1 MLNFAVFLQ
10 VGGGAE
16 GTQTFIV
23 KFDSNTFS
31 PYNEECVSKL
41 NPHHFCRIPL
51 HYPLKMNSDSTVV
64 KPREK
69 LIMQT
74 NVAQLLKAPV
84 GSIRTFPV
92 DATLAE
98 SGTEYHVKGELTL
111 IRSTNSIL
119 VQGRLNTQ
127 TEFSCSR
134 CLRPFTLKLPLKIQE
149 EFFPTIDIIAG
160 MRLPKPEDPG
170 SFTIDE
176 HHVLDLTEAI
186 RQYIVTAIP
195 MKPLCKEDCAGLCS
209 TCGKDLNLGKCD
221 CKQEEMDPRWA
232 ELLKLK
238 KSNKVKIANPDKQ
251 RKKVK

>member
-1 MLNFAVFLQ
+1 MQEISSF
-10 VGGGAE
+10 
-16 GTQTFIV
+16 
-23 KFDSNTFS
+23 
-31 PYNEECVSKL
+31 
-41 NPHHFCRIPL
+41 
-51 HYPLKMNSDSTVV
+51 PLKMNSDGTVV
-64 KPREK
+64 KSREK
-69 LIMQT
+69 IIMQT

-92 DATLAE
+92 DDTLEE
-98 SGTEYHVKGELTL
+98 SGTEYRVNGELTL
-111 IRSTNSIL
+111 MRSTSSIL

-127 TEFSCSR
+127 TDITCSR
-134 CLRPFTLKLPLKIQE
+134 CLKQFTLKLPLKFQE
-149 EFFPTIDIIAG
+149 EFFPTIDVFTG
-160 MRLPKPEDPG
+160 VRLPPPEDPG

-209 TCGKDLNLGKCD
+209 TCGKDLNLGKCG
-221 CKQEEMDPRWA
+221 CKQEEIDPRWA

-238 KSNKVKIANPDKQ
+238 NSNKVKIANPNKQ